1 MVEILDKE
9 EMKIYCFNCR
19 NVCPYTA
26 GCYKKKT
33 KESNAL
39 YKSETL
45 GSCRV
50 INANNDCKNYQRKW
64 WKFWVK

>member
-9 EMKIYCFNCR
+9 EMKVYCFNCR
-19 NVCPYTA
+19 NMCRYTA
-26 GCYKKKT
+26 GCLKKKI
-33 KESNAL
+33 KRSNAL
-39 YKSETL
+39 GCWVDL